1 MPPTMRDA
9 DCWRVCQFARP
20 YSFWCRSVAFSA
32 FPMRFRPSQFVK
44 RAVNG
49 SAPRDCLPLPFDLGG
64 IIRER
69 TLQPRF
75 ELREVEPDFIR
86 RQELVGCAGKAGD
99 HHKVAF
105 LDACTGSQLFGR

>member
-1 MPPTMRDA
+1 MDLRLA
-9 DCWRVCQFARP
+9 IA
-20 YSFWCRSVAFSA
+20 CR
-32 FPMRFRPSQFVK
+32 
-44 RAVNG
+44 
-49 SAPRDCLPLPFDLGG
+49 CLVDLGG

-86 RQELVGCAGKAGD
+86 RQELVRCAGKAGD

-105 LDACTGSQLFGR
+105 LDAFTGYG